1 MKTLQ
6 IRDDFGLEISDI
18 DLCEPLF
25 DFQFMSLAISK
36 NRMGCA
42 NPRISQ

>member
-18 DLCEPLF
+18 DFCEPLS
-25 DFQFMSLAISK
+25 DFQFMLLAISK